1 MYTHLSCVNTAGALG
16 WREWWRGDG
25 GRVLFRE
32 KGYMFV
38 ELAAMW
44 RMLRPAPLHIYANF
58 SRGDETSANFL
69 TLLPAIYF
77 PLQTIR
83 PAFKKSFQGCF
94 FVAHPHPPHVSIL
107 PHALSPLLFSRN
119 NSYHP
124 THCQVCSTP
133 TLYCCSSRWS
143 HDPHHGYSNE
153 LVNLVTAGGGWF

>member
-1 MYTHLSCVNTAGALG
+1 MKGKRPGIKPMYTHLSCVNTAGALG

-94 FVAHPHPPHVSIL
+94 FVAHPHPHTCLSCHTHYL
-107 PHALSPLLFSRN
+107 PSCSVEITLTIPPTVKSAAHLLSTAAAQGG
-119 NSYHP
+119 HMIH
-124 THCQVCSTP
+124 TT
-133 TLYCCSSRWS
+133 
-143 HDPHHGYSNE
+143 
-153 LVNLVTAGGGWF
+153 VTATSW